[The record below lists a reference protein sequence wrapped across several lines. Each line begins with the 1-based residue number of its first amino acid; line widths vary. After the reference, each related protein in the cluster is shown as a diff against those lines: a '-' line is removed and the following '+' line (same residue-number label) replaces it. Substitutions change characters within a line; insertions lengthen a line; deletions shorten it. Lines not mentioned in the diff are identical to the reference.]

1 MPLKGVSST
10 LLGSTMTIFTSSG
23 FVRINNDVT
32 IELMQDDSQLPLVE
46 VDGMIQDMEEVELE
60 KYLVQKNFPDY
71 SASFVTGGVEVFRG
85 EINRGEKVVDWEID
99 SNEIDQ
105 DSIQRKI
112 EDIVKRLTEL
122 RTGKEG
128 GWKESQSIFL
138 EILRELRMKRGH
150 VE

>member
-1 MPLKGVSST
+1 MENIYKIVVSKEISQEW
-10 LLGSTMTIFTSSG
+10 SDHFYIRSS
-23 FVRINNDVT
+23 R
-32 IELMQDDSQLPLVE
+32 PLVE

-60 KYLVQKNFPDY
+60 KYLVQINSPDN
-71 SASFVTGGVEVFRG
+71 SASLVTGDVEIFRG

-122 RTGKEG
+122 RTEKEG

-138 EILRELRMKRGH
+138 EILRELRTKNSQY
-150 VE
+150 